1 MPRPLSECQ
10 ELIVATSNP
19 HKVRE
24 LSSLL
29 IPLRIPVLSLP
40 DDVSLAPI
48 VEDGTTLAENARKKA
63 IGYASQ
69 ISRWVLAD
77 DTGLEV
83 DALGGAPGVH
93 SARYAGENATAA
105 MNLARLIE
113 QIEDIP
119 DEERSA
125 RFVCHL
131 CLADPEGN
139 VALETQGICP
149 GSILFQP
156 IGKAGFG
163 YDSLFQVSG
172 MKQTLAQLSEDQT
185 AMVGHR
191 GHAAR
196 ALLEAWHLT

>member
-1 MPRPLSECQ
+1 MARPWIECQ

-29 IPLRIPVLSLP
+29 IPLRIPVLALP
-40 DDVSLAPI
+40 SDITLVPI
-48 VEDGTTLAENARKKA
+48 VEDGATLAENARKKA
-63 IGYASQ
+63 IGYATQ
-69 ISRWVLAD
+69 LQRWVLAD

-83 DALGGAPGVH
+83 EALGGAPGVH
-93 SARYAGENATAA
+93 SARYAGENATAD

-113 QIEDIP
+113 HMQDIP
-119 DEERSA
+119 EEARGA

-131 CLADPEGN
+131 CLADPSGN
-139 VALETQGICP
+139 LLLETRGICP
-149 GSILFQP
+149 GKLLEQP
-156 IGKAGFG
+156 RGSAGFG
-163 YDSLFQVSG
+163 YDSLFQVAG
-172 MKQTLAQLSEDQT
+172 MKHTLAQLNEDQT

-196 ALLEAWHLT
+196 SLVDAWHS